1 LIAAA
6 RADRG
11 VLIALCVG
19 AAVAIGA
26 WIFALLQL
34 WQTSVPGDLALPHVD
49 PSRFFTQEQLDRAA
63 GYQSFLRIDMLLAL
77 VAQLVALG
85 IYAVKGPAF
94 VRESAAGRIG
104 TGMLLGMLG
113 LAFVWFAQLPF
124 GIADLWWERRH
135 DVSSQ
140 GYVSWLINYFLAA
153 GGEFLFISL
162 AMLIVMALAGVWRR
176 LWWLVA
182 APALVAVL
190 LAFGFVQPYLIPD
203 QHPVRNPAVAAD
215 AEKLAAQE
223 GIPGTTVRVQDTHN
237 LGGSPNAEATGLG
250 PTQRVILWDTL
261 LDRFPRPEVRVVL
274 AHEFAHLSRDHL
286 WKAFGFMALLGLP
299 IALITA
305 LVTRR
310 RGGLYEPTAVPL
322 AIFVVAAL
330 LFVTLPLQT
339 AFTRRLEAEA
349 DWVALNTTR
358 APGAM
363 TGLFE
368 RLGRLSKAEPDPPG
382 WDQFLFG
389 DHPSVIQRIEMA
401 KAWRGRQPS
410 ASLTSNR

>member
-1 LIAAA
+1 MIAAA
-6 RADRG
+6 RADRR
-11 VLIALCVG
+11 ALVALGVG
-19 AAVAIGA
+19 AAVAIAA
-26 WIFALLQL
+26 WVFALLQL
-34 WQTSVPGDLALPHVD
+34 WQTSVPGDLSLTRLD
-49 PSRFFTQEQLDRAA
+49 PASYFSSDQLDRASS
-63 GYQSFLRIDMLLAL
+63 YQAFLRIDMLLAL
-77 VAQLVALG
+77 AAQLVALG

-124 GIADLWWERRH
+124 GLAELWWERRH

-176 LWWLVA
+176 LWWLAA

-203 QHPVRNPAVAAD
+203 QHPVRNPAIAAD
-215 AEKLAAQE
+215 AEKFAAEE
-223 GIPGTTVRVQDTHN
+223 GIPGTTVRVQDTRN

-261 LDRFPRPEVRVVL
+261 LERFPRPEVRVVL

-286 WKAFGFMALLGLP
+286 WKSFGFMALLGLP

-305 LVTRR
+305 LATRR

-322 AIFVVAAL
+322 AIFIVAVL

-349 DWVALNTTR
+349 DWVALNTTH

-368 RLGRLSKAEPDPPG
+368 RLGRLAKAQPDPPA

-401 KAWRGRQPS
+401 KAWRERNPGR
-410 ASLTSNR
+410 

>member
-1 LIAAA
+1 LIESV
-6 RADRG
+6 RADRR
-11 VLIALCVG
+11 VLLALGVG
-19 AAVAIGA
+19 AAIAAGA

-34 WQTSVPGDLALPHVD
+34 WQTSVPSDLSLPSLD
-49 PSRFFTQEQLDRAA
+49 PAHYFTQEQLDRAA
-63 GYQSFLRIDMLLAL
+63 TYQAFLRVDALLAL
-77 VAQLVALG
+77 VALLVALG
-85 IYAVKGPAF
+85 IYAIKGPGF

-104 TGMLLGMLG
+104 TGMFLGMLG
-113 LAFVWFAQLPF
+113 LAFVWLAQLPF
-124 GIADLWWERRH
+124 GLAELWWERGH

-176 LWWLVA
+176 AWWIAA
-182 APALVAVL
+182 APALVAVV
-190 LAFGFVQPYLIPD
+190 LAFAFVQPYLSPD
-203 QHPVRNPAVAAD
+203 QHPVHNRAIAAD
-215 AEKLAAQE
+215 AEKLAAAE

-261 LDRFPRPEVRVVL
+261 LQRFPRPEVRVVL

-299 IALITA
+299 IALVVA
-305 LVTRR
+305 MATRR

-322 AIFVVAAL
+322 AIFIVAIL

-349 DWVALNTTR
+349 DWVALSTTR
-358 APGAM
+358 EPGAM
-363 TGLFE
+363 TGLFQ
-368 RLGRLSKAEPDPPG
+368 RLGRLSRAEPDPPG

-389 DHPSVIQRIEMA
+389 DHPSVMQRIEMA
-401 KAWRGRQPS
+401 RAWRERNPE
-410 ASLTSNR
+410 R

>member
-1 LIAAA
+1 LI
-6 RADRG
+6 RSPSADRRLL
-11 VLIALCVG
+11 VALGLVG
-19 AAVAIGA
+19 AVAVGA

-34 WQTSVPGDLALPHVD
+34 WQTSVPSDLSLPSLD
-49 PSRFFTQEQLDRAA
+49 PARYFTQEQLDRAA
-63 GYQSFLRIDMLLAL
+63 TYQDFLRINALLAL
-77 VAQLVALG
+77 TATLVALG
-85 IYAVKGPAF
+85 IYAVKGPGF

-113 LAFVWFAQLPF
+113 LGFVWFAQLPF
-124 GIADLWWERRH
+124 GIAELWWERGH

-140 GYVSWLINYFLAA
+140 GYVEWIIDYFLAA

-162 AMLIVMALAGVWRR
+162 AMLIVMALTGVWRR
-176 LWWLVA
+176 AWWIAA
-182 APALVAVL
+182 APALVAVT

-203 QHPVRNPAVAAD
+203 QHPVHNQAIAAD
-215 AEKLAAQE
+215 ADKLAAAE

-261 LDRFPRPEVRVVL
+261 LQRFPRSEVRVVL
-274 AHEFAHLSRDHL
+274 AHEFAHLSRDHI
-286 WKAFGFMALLGLP
+286 WKGFGFMALLALP

-305 LVTRR
+305 LITRR
-310 RGGLYEPTAVPL
+310 RGGLYEPAAVPL

-349 DWVALNTTR
+349 DWVALNTTH

-363 TGLFE
+363 TGLFQ
-368 RLGRLSKAEPDPPG
+368 RLGRLSRAQPDPPG

-401 KAWRGRQPS
+401 RAWRDRNP
-410 ASLTSNR
+410 AP